1 MVNPNEDTEFNDALR
16 AHGILPPK
24 PPSRSPSPDIP
35 NITHEDAI
43 RTLAI
48 TADTDQLVS
57 LLENENLDS
66 DDEKIFEDYRK
77 KRLNQ
82 LKIREKKSRFGTM
95 EPLSRED
102 FVKQVTEASKI
113 SYDQNGNPLPPPPP
127 RKNTKNAYDSDDDDL
142 NEGEEEAQAGSSGL
156 QGTGVVVFLY
166 KDSVPLSQHLRPL
179 LHQLAAAHPQTK
191 FLSIPAGLCIPN
203 YPDKNVPTLL
213 IYRNGDI
220 SGNVIAGMGLKG
232 MKTTVRDLEGLL
244 LYYKAIE
251 NPSPS
256 LRSQQNNNDDSDIDD
271 DFDDKVG
278 GVNSRSTNIRNGGVG
293 LGTNRGRN
301 DDDDNDHNNDDDDSD
316 FDL

>member
-35 NITHEDAI
+35 HITHQDAV
-43 RTLAI
+43 RAI
-48 TADTDQLVS
+48 AATADTDQLVT

-66 DDEKIFEDYRK
+66 DDERMFEDYKRK
-77 KRLNQ
+77 RMDEMK
-82 LKIREKKSRFGTM
+82 KEEKKGRFGTM

-102 FVKQVTEASKI
+102 FVKEVTEGSKI
-113 SYDQNGNPLPPPPP
+113 SFDEDGTP
-127 RKNTKNAYDSDDDDL
+127 RDLDDLDDDD
-142 NEGEEEAQAGSSGL
+142 EEEGDGGKRGSGGL
-156 QGTGVVVFLY
+156 RGTGVVVFLY

-179 LHQLAAAHPQTK
+179 LHQLAAVHPSTK

-213 IYRNGDI
+213 IYRNGEI

-251 NPSPS
+251 KPSS
-256 LRSQQNNNDDSDIDD
+256 ALLRQQNADGDSEDEDED
-271 DFDDKVG
+271 NFDFDSKVG
-278 GVNSRSTNIRNGGVG
+278 GVNARSTKIRSGGTGVG
-293 LGTNRGRN
+293 TGRGKN
-301 DDDDNDHNNDDDDSD
+301 ESEGDDDDDSD

>member
-35 NITHEDAI
+35 HITHTDAV
-43 RTLAI
+43 RAI
-48 TADTDQLVS
+48 AATADTDQLVT

-66 DDEKIFEDYRK
+66 DDERMFEDYRRKRMMEMK
-77 KRLNQ
+77 KQ
-82 LKIREKKSRFGTM
+82 EKKGRFGSL
-95 EPLSRED
+95 EPLARED
-102 FVKQVTEASKI
+102 FVKEVTEGSKI
-113 SYDQNGNPLPPPPP
+113 SPDGTQ
-127 RKNTKNAYDSDDDDL
+127 
-142 NEGEEEAQAGSSGL
+142 EEEEDDEDERGGKQRGGL
-156 QGTGVVVFLY
+156 KGTGVVVFLY

-179 LHQLAAAHPQTK
+179 LQQLAAAHPSTK

-213 IYRNGDI
+213 IYRNGEI

-244 LYYKAIE
+244 LYYKALE
-251 NPSPS
+251 KPSPAL
-256 LRSQQNNNDDSDIDD
+256 LRQQRGNDSDIDD
-271 DFDDKVG
+271 DDDLDDHVG
-278 GVNSRSTNIRNGGVG
+278 AVNSRSTNIRSGGVG
-293 LGTNRGRN
+293 VGTGRGKV
-301 DDDDNDHNNDDDDSD
+301 DSGDEDGDDDSD